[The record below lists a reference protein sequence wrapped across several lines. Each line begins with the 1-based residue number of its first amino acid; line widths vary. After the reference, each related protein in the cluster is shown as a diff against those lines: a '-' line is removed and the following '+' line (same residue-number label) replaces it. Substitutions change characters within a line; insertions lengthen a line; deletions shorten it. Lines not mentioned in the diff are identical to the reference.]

1 MINVIRFTAA
11 WCGPCKTLAP
21 IMDEVK
27 SEVSSEIPN
36 IQFTVVD
43 VDQNRSMAT
52 QYNVRSV
59 PTVVVENKGV
69 VVQQLIGLKSK
80 NEYFQAIQNATFKK

>member
-27 SEVSSEIPN
+27 SEVSSEMPS

-59 PTVVVENKGV
+59 PTVIVENKGV

-80 NEYFQAIQNATFKK
+80 NEYFQAIKNATFKK

>member
-59 PTVVVENKGV
+59 PTVIVENKGV

-80 NEYFQAIQNATFKK
+80 HEYFQAIQNATFKK